1 MWERIK
7 ALCLNSLT
15 VAWSYCLAFAGA
27 AMQIVDTF
35 ADALGD
41 ASFKDELSAAIG
53 DNQDGRTNSAWD
65 LDRHHCRAV
74 AVHSKG
80 QLTCGWQ
87 SFHSSEARS
96 SRA

>member
-53 DNQDGRTNSAWD
+53 DTRTVGRILLGISIVTI
-65 LDRHHCRAV
+65 V
-74 AVHSKG
+74 AR
-80 QLTCGWQ
+80 L
-87 SFHSSEARS
+87 RS
-96 SRA
+96 IRKVS